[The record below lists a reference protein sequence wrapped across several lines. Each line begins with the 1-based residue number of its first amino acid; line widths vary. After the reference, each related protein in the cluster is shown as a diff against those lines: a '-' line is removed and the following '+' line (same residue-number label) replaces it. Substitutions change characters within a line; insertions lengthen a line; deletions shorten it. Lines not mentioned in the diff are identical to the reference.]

1 LYLDNMVKKWYW
13 GKCYAGNYTVIFM
26 DTIFRTKRILSLM
39 VSEKEKI
46 IHSSNNLME
55 CSVKSFGYDNKL
67 KVPIPEELI
76 IKSIDNRFPFSAEFE
91 FDKILDRKDILERVN
106 PEPGG
111 LCRDYCT
118 IQGCI

>member
-1 LYLDNMVKKWYW
+1 
-13 GKCYAGNYTVIFM
+13 
-26 DTIFRTKRILSLM
+26 
-39 VSEKEKI
+39 
-46 IHSSNNLME
+46 ME

-76 IKSIDNRFPFSAEFE
+76 NKSIDNRFPFSAEFE